1 MGRSWSQLERNET
14 MVYTRKHRDKWQSII
29 RVQGHPHMA
38 KSFTSR
44 TDAKRWATE
53 TELKLRREDAGI
65 AKIHFPKFDDV
76 EITEQ
81 VSGTTCFERRL
92 KGSELMSSLKRG
104 DHIICSH
111 LDRFSRN
118 TLNLLQLVEKFR
130 KQKVSLHFVDVG
142 GEVTGTDAMGSV
154 FLKLL
159 SVFAE
164 FYAKQ
169 VSEKSKAT
177 KQRMI
182 KENKY
187 TGGFRPKFGYD
198 VDDNGYLVPC
208 EKEQSIIRL
217 MNILRKKGNSYK
229 KISEIITKSTR
240 KKFVQSWVFNILKRE
255 STTPPNKEI
264 ITHNICNVEL
274 QTTICDV

>member
-1 MGRSWSQLERNET
+1 MTVYFYGRNSDVESFDRQSSIQTQLS
-14 MVYTRKHRDKWQSII
+14 KCQSYANI
-29 RVQGHPHMA
+29 
-38 KSFTSR
+38 K
-44 TDAKRWATE
+44 D
-53 TELKLRREDAGI
+53 LKI
-65 AKIHFPKFDDV
+65 DV

-81 VSGTTCFERRL
+81 VSGTTCFERRI
-92 KGSELMSSLKRG
+92 KGSELMSFLKRG

-217 MNILRKKGNSYK
+217 MKILRKKGNSYK
-229 KISEIITKSTR
+229 KIAEVVTKSTR
-240 KKFVQSWVFNILKRE
+240 KKFAQSWVFNILKRE
-255 STTPPNKEI
+255 NSIPPNEKI
-264 ITHNICNVEL
+264 IRHNISNVEL
-274 QTTICDV
+274 QPSIADI

>member
-1 MGRSWSQLERNET
+1 MTVYFYGRNSDSESFERQSSIQTQLS
-14 MVYTRKHRDKWQSII
+14 KC
-29 RVQGHPHMA
+29 
-38 KSFTSR
+38 KSYANIK
-44 TDAKRWATE
+44 D
-53 TELKLRREDAGI
+53 LKI
-65 AKIHFPKFDDV
+65 DV

-81 VSGTTCFERRL
+81 VSGTVPFERRL
-92 KGSELMSSLKRG
+92 KGNELISSLKKG

-118 TLNLLQLVEKFR
+118 TLNLLQLVEKFKR
-130 KQKVSLHFVDVG
+130 QKVNLHFVDVG

-198 VDDNGYLVPC
+198 VDDNGYLIPC

-217 MNILRKKGNSYK
+217 MKLLRKKGKSYK
-229 KISEIITKSTR
+229 QISEIVTRSTK
-240 KKFVQSWVFNILKRE
+240 KKFPQSWVFNILKRE
-255 STTPPNKEI
+255 STIPPNDEI
-264 ITHNICNVEL
+264 IRHNICNVEL
-274 QTTICDV
+274 QPTIADI

>member
-1 MGRSWSQLERNET
+1 MGVST
-14 MVYTRKHRDKWQSII
+14 
-29 RVQGHPHMA
+29 
-38 KSFTSR
+38 KSF
-44 TDAKRWATE
+44 
-53 TELKLRREDAGI
+53 
-65 AKIHFPKFDDV
+65 
-76 EITEQ
+76 
-81 VSGTTCFERRL
+81 
-92 KGSELMSSLKRG
+92 KRG

-118 TLNLLQLVEKFR
+118 TLNLLTLVEKFR

-182 KENKY
+182 KENKF
-187 TGGFRPKFGYD
+187 TGGFKPKFGYD

-217 MNILRKKGNSYK
+217 MKILRKKGNSYK
-229 KISEIITKSTR
+229 KISEVVTKSTR
-240 KKFVQSWVFNILKRE
+240 KKFAQSWVFNILKRE
-255 STTPPNKEI
+255 SSTPPNDSVLI
-264 ITHNICNVEL
+264 HNVCNVEL
-274 QTTICDV
+274 QPSIADV

>member
-1 MGRSWSQLERNET
+1 MTVYFYGRNSDSDSFERQSSIQTQLS
-14 MVYTRKHRDKWQSII
+14 KC
-29 RVQGHPHMA
+29 
-38 KSFTSR
+38 KSYANIK
-44 TDAKRWATE
+44 D
-53 TELKLRREDAGI
+53 LKI
-65 AKIHFPKFDDV
+65 DV

-81 VSGTTCFERRL
+81 VSGTVPFERRL
-92 KGSELMSSLKRG
+92 KGNELISSLKRG

-118 TLNLLQLVEKFR
+118 TLNLLQLVEKFKR
-130 KQKVSLHFVDVG
+130 QKVNLHFVDVG

-198 VDDNGYLVPC
+198 VDNNGYLVPC

-217 MNILRKKGNSYK
+217 MKILRNKGNTYK
-229 KISEIITKSTR
+229 KISEIVTRSTK
-240 KKFVQSWVFNILKRE
+240 KKFPQSWVFNILKRE
-255 STTPPNKEI
+255 STIPSNDEI
-264 ITHNICNVEL
+264 IRHNICNVEL
-274 QTTICDV
+274 QKTICDI

>member
-1 MGRSWSQLERNET
+1 MTVYFYGRNSDIESFERNS
-14 MVYTRKHRDKWQSII
+14 SI
-29 RVQGHPHMA
+29 QTQLSKC
-38 KSFTSR
+38 KSYANIK
-44 TDAKRWATE
+44 D
-53 TELKLRREDAGI
+53 LNIDI
-65 AKIHFPKFDDV
+65 

-81 VSGTTCFERRL
+81 VSGTLPFERRI
-92 KGSELMSSLKRG
+92 KGSELISSLKRG

-118 TLNLLQLVEKFR
+118 TLNLLQLVEKFK

-142 GEVTGTDAMGSV
+142 GEVTGSDAMGSV

-169 VSEKSKAT
+169 ASEKSKAT

-198 VDDNGYLVPC
+198 VDENGYLIPC

-217 MNILRKKGNSYK
+217 MKLLRKKGNSYQ
-229 KISEIITKSTR
+229 KISKIITKSTR
-240 KKFVQSWVFNILKRE
+240 KKFPQSWVFNILKRE
-255 STTPPNKEI
+255 SAIPSNDTI
-264 ITHNICNVEL
+264 HIHNACNVEL
-274 QTTICDV
+274 QPTFADV

>member
-1 MGRSWSQLERNET
+1 MTVYFYGRNSDSESFERQSSIQTQLS
-14 MVYTRKHRDKWQSII
+14 KC
-29 RVQGHPHMA
+29 
-38 KSFTSR
+38 KSYANIK
-44 TDAKRWATE
+44 D
-53 TELKLRREDAGI
+53 LKI
-65 AKIHFPKFDDV
+65 DV

-81 VSGTTCFERRL
+81 VSGTVPFERRL
-92 KGSELMSSLKRG
+92 KGNELISSLKRG

-118 TLNLLQLVEKFR
+118 TLNLLQLVEKFKR
-130 KQKVSLHFVDVG
+130 QKVNLHFVDVG

-217 MNILRKKGNSYK
+217 MKILRNKGNSYK
-229 KISEIITKSTR
+229 KISEIVTRSTK
-240 KKFVQSWVFNILKRE
+240 KKFPQSWVFNILKRE
-255 STTPPNKEI
+255 STIPPNDNI
-264 ITHNICNVEL
+264 IIHNVCNVEL
-274 QTTICDV
+274 QPSIADV

>member
-1 MGRSWSQLERNET
+1 MTVYFYGRNSDSDSFERQSSIQTQLS
-14 MVYTRKHRDKWQSII
+14 KC
-29 RVQGHPHMA
+29 
-38 KSFTSR
+38 KSYANIK
-44 TDAKRWATE
+44 D
-53 TELKLRREDAGI
+53 LKI
-65 AKIHFPKFDDV
+65 DV

-81 VSGTTCFERRL
+81 VSGTVPFERRL
-92 KGSELMSSLKRG
+92 KGNELISSLKKG

-118 TLNLLQLVEKFR
+118 TLNLLQLVEKFKR
-130 KQKVSLHFVDVG
+130 QKVNLHFVDVG

-217 MNILRKKGNSYK
+217 MKILRNKGNTYK
-229 KISEIITKSTR
+229 KISEIVTRSTK
-240 KKFVQSWVFNILKRE
+240 KKFPQSWVFNILKRE
-255 STTPPNKEI
+255 SSIPPNDNI
-264 ITHNICNVEL
+264 IIHNICNVEL
-274 QTTICDV
+274 QPSIADV

>member
-1 MGRSWSQLERNET
+1 MTVYFYGRNSDIESFDRQSSIQTQLS
-14 MVYTRKHRDKWQSII
+14 KCQSYANI
-29 RVQGHPHMA
+29 
-38 KSFTSR
+38 K
-44 TDAKRWATE
+44 D
-53 TELKLRREDAGI
+53 LKI
-65 AKIHFPKFDDV
+65 DV

-81 VSGTTCFERRL
+81 VSGTTCFERRI
-92 KGSELMSSLKRG
+92 KGSELMSYLKRG

-118 TLNLLQLVEKFR
+118 TLNLLTLVEKFK

-182 KENKY
+182 KENRY

-208 EKEQSIIRL
+208 EKEQVIIRL
-217 MNILRKKGNSYK
+217 MKLLKKKGNSYK
-229 KISEIITKSTR
+229 KISEVVTKSTK
-240 KKFVQSWVFNILKRE
+240 KKFAQSWVFNILKRE
-255 STTPPNKEI
+255 ETIPSNDSVI
-264 ITHNICNVEL
+264 IYNLKNTVLNEDNS
-274 QTTICDV
+274 QF